1 MCSRCEERNLRK
13 METFRLREG
22 ETFIKLGQLLKAA
35 GLVENGGEAK
45 EVIQEGMVTVN
56 GDVETRRGR
65 KLSSGDEAS
74 YNGSTVRID

>member
-1 MCSRCEERNLRK
+1 MKRGIRK

-45 EVIQEGMVTVN
+45 EVIQEGLVTVN
-56 GDVETRRGR
+56 GEVETRRGR
-65 KLSSGDEAS
+65 KLCSGDEAF